1 MNSNLK
7 IVIVEDEVLIAEFI
21 KDILLSFN
29 FTEVKLAH
37 NKKQA
42 RSLLTDFFPDAVLLD
57 IRMKGELDGIELA
70 NEINEKYKIPFV
82 FISAHSDREIIEKAI
97 NTKPIT
103 YITKPIKEA
112 DVFAAIQLVKQ
123 KLKDDAAYFL
133 LIKNGYENIKLF
145 FDDILYVKSDDNYIH
160 IFTTDDKHTIRN
172 SLEWFKDNI
181 KSNFFQRAHRSYI
194 VNKSKITKTKSK
206 SVFIGDIEIPLSR
219 GHQIK
224 LD

>member
-1 MNSNLK
+1 MNSDLK

-42 RSLLTDFFPDAVLLD
+42 SLLLTDFFPDAVLLD

-82 FISAHSDREIIEKAI
+82 FISAHSDREIIAKAI
-97 NTKPIT
+97 DAKPIS

-123 KLKDDAAYFL
+123 KMKDDATHFL
-133 LIKNGYENIKLF
+133 LMKNGYENIKLF
-145 FDDILYVKSDDNYIH
+145 FNDILYVKSDDNYIH
-160 IFTTDDKHTIRN
+160 IYTTDDNHTIRN
-172 SLEWFKDNI
+172 SLEWFKENANTNI
-181 KSNFFQRAHRSYI
+181 FQRTHRSYI

-206 SVFIGDIEIPLSR
+206 SVFIGDIEIPVSR
-219 GHQIK
+219 GNHIK

>member
-7 IVIVEDEVLIAEFI
+7 IVIVEDEVLIAEFM

-42 RSLLTDFFPDAVLLD
+42 RSLLTDFFPDTVLLD

-145 FDDILYVKSDDNYIH
+145 FDEVLFVKSDDNYIH
-160 IFTTDDKHTIRN
+160 IFTSDSKYTIRN
-172 SLEWFKDNI
+172 TLEWFKE
-181 KSNFFQRAHRSYI
+181 KAPTNFFHRTHRSYL
-194 VNKSKITKTKSK
+194 VNRNKITKTKPK
-206 SVFIGDIEIPLSR
+206 CVFLGDIEIPVSR
-219 GHQIK
+219 GNQ
-224 LD
+224 LNFD